1 MAPSSRPPS
10 LPSIPDIA
18 LDLDEKTQLLPELEE
33 VLSSGAETST
43 TLDDEYDFRPSRS
56 HSTRTQNSF
65 HRRIVL
71 PSRFP
76 SISSSHAPT
85 TLTTLPLSPRHH
97 DVTCQ
102 VQPLY
107 APPFPQHPFNL
118 PTKKKRKKTN
128 PRRQLPP
135 HQKTVHESWTITY
148 HHPAPHTKLH
158 IRALGITLW
167 RHFDPRGAADE
178 GSVLSV
184 VPNTHFSQPE
194 LAATVAL
201 HEASVTACAARRG
214 WGRARGR
221 VAERRLSKPMIVGSG
236 GAPGKSS
243 AGAGIGGGVGAGG
256 EGAAGGGWWE
266 GAAVYAADVERRVR
280 ALDWRVQDEI
290 YELLSDRVQSSSNA
304 FRRRDWRV
312 VALTEVPG
320 GELTDAPTGFRAF
333 EETAKRG
340 WFGFGK
346 AKRLSVKAKRWPDMP
361 VTEYRLILRGN
372 ETKTNDQ
379 GWGHYNRYSRPW
391 RAADEKEIGDR
402 RRWSS
407 FTGRSEKY
415 VDF

>member
-1 MAPSSRPPS
+1 MAPSNRPPS

-18 LDLDEKTQLLPELEE
+18 LDLDEKAQLLPELEE
-33 VLSSGAETST
+33 VLSSGGETST
-43 TLDDEYDFRPSRS
+43 TLDEDDEFRPSRS

-85 TLTTLPLSPRHH
+85 TLTTLPLSPRRH

-102 VQPLY
+102 VQPL
-107 APPFPQHPFNL
+107 
-118 PTKKKRKKTN
+118 
-128 PRRQLPP
+128 QLPP
-135 HQKTVHESWTITY
+135 SQKLIYESWTITY
-148 HHPAPHTKLH
+148 HHPAPRTKVH
-158 IRALGITLW
+158 IRALGVTLW
-167 RHFDPRGAADE
+167 RQFDCRDDE
-178 GSVLSV
+178 AGSVLSV
-184 VPNTHFSQPE
+184 VPNTHFAQAE

-201 HEASVTACAARRG
+201 HEASVTACAAARR
-214 WGRARGR
+214 RPKRT
-221 VAERRLSKPMIVGSG
+221 LSKPMIVGSAGKNGSSG
-236 GAPGKSS
+236 GDGSS
-243 AGAGIGGGVGAGG
+243 GTG
-256 EGAAGGGWWE
+256 GGGWWE
-266 GAAVYAADVERRVR
+266 GAVYAADLERRVR

-320 GELTDAPTGFRAF
+320 GELTDSPTGFWRF
-333 EETAKRG
+333 EEQKRG

-346 AKRLSVKAKRWPDMP
+346 AKRLSVKANRRPDMP
-361 VTEYRLILRGN
+361 VTEYRLVLRGA

>member
-1 MAPSSRPPS
+1 MAPTSRPPS

-18 LDLDEKTQLLPELEE
+18 LDLDEKAQLLPELEE
-33 VLSSGAETST
+33 VLSSGGETCT
-43 TLDDEYDFRPSRS
+43 TLDEEDDFRPSRS

-85 TLTTLPLSPRHH
+85 TLTTLPLTPRRH
-97 DVTCQ
+97 DPTCQ
-102 VQPLY
+102 VQPL
-107 APPFPQHPFNL
+107 
-118 PTKKKRKKTN
+118 
-128 PRRQLPP
+128 QLPP
-135 HQKTVHESWTITY
+135 TQKTVHESWTITY
-148 HHPAPHTKLH
+148 HHPTPRTKIH

-167 RHFDPRGAADE
+167 RQFDPRDDE

-184 VPNTHFSQPE
+184 VPNTHFGQAE

-214 WGRARGR
+214 GSRPMRT
-221 VAERRLSKPMIVGSG
+221 LSKPKIVGSAGGGGGG
-236 GAPGKSS
+236 GAGK
-243 AGAGIGGGVGAGG
+243 GGSGD
-256 EGAAGGGWWE
+256 GWWE
-266 GAAVYAADVERRVR
+266 GAVYAADLERRVR

-320 GELTDAPTGFRAF
+320 GELTYAPTGFRAF
-333 EETAKRG
+333 GEQKRG

-346 AKRLSVKAKRWPDMP
+346 AKRFSVKANRRPDMP
-361 VTEYRLILRGN
+361 VTEYRLVLRGA

-407 FTGRSEKY
+407 FTGKSEKY